1 MGNWMR
7 VATGSSTLE
16 IANSPTTPKIVAI
29 MSCIPRRHL
38 FIPMAMSAD
47 SLLDFSSRHGSDSRL
62 SKEISN
68 ASQSDPA
75 L

>member
-1 MGNWMR
+1 MGNRMR

-38 FIPMAMSAD
+38 FIGLRGALCGVPIY
-47 SLLDFSSRHGSDSRL
+47 R
-62 SKEISN
+62 EN
-68 ASQSDPA
+68 ASD
-75 L
+75 